1 MSEQKTSDRTFSN
14 CHQLV
19 TWEKCRWCKWHTH
32 VPKEPNRS
40 DKLQMVKK
48 KLLLATVKMLRSI
61 FSVSPLPIWFS
72 VVVLLLL
79 LLFWFVR
86 LFVVHWPVVV
96 AFVYFCSI
104 CSVSIYASRKKM
116 FVALFEC
123 KQHTLTQCSIII
135 YSNTSTS
142 LLTCIQ
148 FICYR
153 LIDLWLGFF
162 ISQSV

>member
-1 MSEQKTSDRTFSN
+1 
-14 CHQLV
+14 
-19 TWEKCRWCKWHTH
+19 
-32 VPKEPNRS
+32 
-40 DKLQMVKK
+40 
-48 KLLLATVKMLRSI
+48 MLRSI

-153 LIDLWLGFF
+153 LIDLWLGFYITVS
-162 ISQSV
+162 ISTLYDIRINSLCSTRKTADPAEPVVSSDQKR